1 MTISLRY
8 AARSD
13 VGLVRASNQDSGY
26 AGPHLVV
33 LCDGMGGPA
42 GGDIASA
49 VAIEH
54 LVPLDADSHQA
65 GELLGL
71 LREAVQQAHTELVT
85 LSASNPDLS
94 GLGTT
99 CIAIMRSGNKLAMI
113 HVGDS
118 RAYLLRDGELTQVT
132 TDHTFV
138 EYLVET
144 GRLTREQARRHP
156 QRSVL
161 LRVLGDAEGDVQLD
175 ESIREAVPGDRW
187 LLCSDGL
194 SGPVTGETIAEVL
207 SGVEDPGQAADQLI
221 DLALRAGGPDNVTAV
236 IVDVV
241 EDEHQPQTDPQ
252 MVGSAA
258 NRRARLEHAASG
270 DSPATPATEADALAA
285 STPAA
290 KAAAL
295 VASLEE
301 SDDDQSAPEQADAIA
316 EEVRTQKVKRK
327 RKRRQSL
334 VATALLV
341 LALAGS
347 VLLGYRW
354 TQTQYYV
361 TITDGKIAIYQ
372 GVPQQIGP
380 ITFSHLVE
388 TYDEPALDDL
398 DDLMRERLTG
408 TVTQPS
414 LGAAREYV
422 NGTVATHVATPAP
435 TSTAAPSAS
444 APAAVPEQPPV
455 EPDK

>member
-13 VGLVRASNQDSGY
+13 IGLVRSSNQDSGY
-26 AGPHLVV
+26 AGPHLVI

-71 LREAVQQAHTELVT
+71 LREAVQEAHTELVT

-241 EDEHQPQTDPQ
+241 EDEQQPQTDPQ

-258 NRRARLEHAASG
+258 NRRARLEQAASG
-270 DSPATPATEADALAA
+270 DSPASTESDGDAAVA

-361 TITDGKIAIYQ
+361 TSTDGKIAIYQ

-398 DDLMRERLTG
+398 DDLMRERLSE
-408 TVTQPS
+408 TVSRPS
-414 LGAAREYV
+414 LTSARDYV
-422 NGTVATHVATPAP
+422 NGTVSSYVTTPSATPTATPPAP
-435 TSTAAPSAS
+435 TPAAEQTPSAAP
-444 APAAVPEQPPV
+444 EQ
-455 EPDK
+455 

>member
-258 NRRARLEHAASG
+258 NRHARLEHAASG

-327 RKRRQSL
+327 RRRRQSL